1 MRPDGTVRISTDFL
15 IIGSGVAGLRAA
27 IGASRYGKVI
37 VLNKGLGNES
47 NSEFAQGGI
56 AAALSEE
63 EEEIRSHLQDTVDA
77 GKGLCKEAAVKVL
90 VEEGPQR
97 IHELIAWGA
106 EFDKVGDQFAL
117 TREAAHSQNR
127 ILRAKGD
134 ATGYEIVKTL
144 IREAQNQPNISV
156 RNGHFTIDLLI
167 TSHNPPGID
176 PKNLCRGARVL
187 DERQGI
193 PVLFL
198 AKAVILAT
206 GGAGQI
212 YRRTTNPPVA
222 TGDGVAMAL
231 QAGASLEDMEFFQ
244 FHPTSLSLPSA
255 PSFLLSEAMRGE
267 GALLRNADGKLFMD
281 RYHPDAELA
290 PRDVVTRAI
299 WDEMHQGRLQHV
311 YLDLTHLKPA
321 FVRERFP
328 KIYATCLQYGIDI
341 TQDPIPVAP
350 SAHYQ
355 MGGIKTNLVGETDV
369 ERLYAVGEVACTGVH
384 GANRLASNSLLEGLV
399 FGARVGEAVGWLRQS
414 EAAPVEEKTER
425 PVSAALLPQEY
436 LLVQKELRE
445 TMWNNVGIIRSDG
458 SIRRAIKKWR
468 EWRGILGQP
477 ALSRLAMET
486 RNMLW
491 ISAAIMEAA
500 LRRKESIGA
509 HFRADFPE
517 KDPKREGSSDHFEL
531 TRASLKKNFPFHPEE
546 YSKKPAIDF

>member
-1 MRPDGTVRISTDFL
+1 MHSAPIPQIKTDFL

-27 IGASRYGKVI
+27 IEASRHGQVI

-63 EEEIRSHLQDTVDA
+63 EEEVQSHFQDTIDA
-77 GKGLCKEAAVKVL
+77 GKGLCNKEAVRVL

-106 EFDKVGDQFAL
+106 QFDKVGDQFAL
-117 TREAAHSQNR
+117 TREGAHRHSR

-134 ATGYEIVKTL
+134 ATGYEIVRTL
-144 IREAQNQPNISV
+144 TRAAQNQQNISIQS
-156 RNGHFTIDLLI
+156 GHFTMDLLVI
-167 TSHNPPGID
+167 SKNGAGTRPP
-176 PKNLCRGARVL
+176 PLCYGASAL
-187 DERQGI
+187 DERRGT

-206 GGAGQI
+206 GGAGQV

-231 QAGASLEDMEFFQ
+231 QAGAMLEDMEFFQ

-267 GALLRNADGKLFMD
+267 GALLRNADGKRFMD

-299 WDEMHQGRLQHV
+299 WDEMHQGKLPHV
-311 YLDLTHLKPA
+311 YLDLTHLRPA

-341 TQDPIPVAP
+341 TREQIPVAP

-355 MGGIKTNLVGETDV
+355 MGGVKTNLVGETNI

-399 FGARVGEAVGWLRQS
+399 FGARVGERLAQLPPLPASLIKEKGGPLS
-414 EAAPVEEKTER
+414 ASSGSAAPEEF
-425 PVSAALLPQEY
+425 LLA
-436 LLVQKELRE
+436 QKELRD
-445 TMWNNVGIIRSDG
+445 TMWNNVGIIRSHS
-458 SIRRAIKKWR
+458 SIQRAIKKWR
-468 EWRGILGQP
+468 QWRSILAKP
-477 ALSRLAMET
+477 SLSKLAMET
-486 RNMLW
+486 RNLLW
-491 ISAAIMEAA
+491 LSAAIMESA

-509 HFRADFPE
+509 HFRSDFPAIKVKKKNAPE
-517 KDPKREGSSDHFEL
+517 HFVL
-531 TRASLKKNFPFHPEE
+531 TPASLKKNFPFR
-546 YSKKPAIDF
+546 S